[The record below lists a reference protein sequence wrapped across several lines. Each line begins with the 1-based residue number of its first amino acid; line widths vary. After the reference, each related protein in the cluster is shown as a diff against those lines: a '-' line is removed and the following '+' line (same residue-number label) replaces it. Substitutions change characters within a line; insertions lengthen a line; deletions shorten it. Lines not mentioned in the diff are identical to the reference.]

1 MDDVVIIGAGFC
13 GTMVAVNL
21 ILKSNVP
28 LSISIIDRA
37 EHFNKGIAYNPYS
50 KNHLLNVP
58 TGKMSAFPNKP
69 DHFLDWV
76 MKTPDFIGKDKSVI
90 SSSFLPRS
98 LYGDYLKSIW
108 NDTQKIAKSKKI
120 MVKTIDGFV
129 KELDIQGKKT
139 IIRLEDG
146 CDVLAKAC
154 VLATGN
160 QPPRNQKIKNLDFY
174 KSQKYFQN
182 PWKIASVTN
191 IASDLPILVI
201 GNGLTMVDTVFGLL
215 ESGFKGQIHAISPN
229 GFNLLPHEH
238 SGATYTK
245 LQEELAEPLALS
257 QLVSLANKHIKGAKR
272 HEHTAPSV
280 IDAFRP
286 FAQKLW
292 KNLSV
297 SEKHLFM
304 ARLRHL
310 WNVARHRIPQQSHD
324 KIRQLQIDGQLSVK
338 SGRIIDLKET
348 EKGID
353 VSYFDKQENKTK
365 ALQVFRI
372 INCTGPE
379 SDLMK
384 IDGLFKKCISRGMM
398 QQDALNLG
406 ISADTSTFQV
416 KKADGNVHD
425 NLFTLGSNLK
435 GELWESTAVNELKVQ
450 AEQLA
455 DVLCKT
461 HTPSCKTEL
470 IYD

>member
-1 MDDVVIIGAGFC
+1 MDHIVIIGAGFC

-21 ILKSNVP
+21 VETTECPLK
-28 LSISIIDRA
+28 ITIIDKKNN
-37 EHFNKGIAYNPYS
+37 FNKGVAYNAYS
-50 KNHLLNVP
+50 ATHLLNVT
-58 TGKMSAFPNKP
+58 TGKMSAFQKKP

-76 MKTPDFIGKDKSVI
+76 MKRQEFKHQERLVVSNSFMPRMLYGAYLKDI
-90 SSSFLPRS
+90 WDRS
-98 LYGDYLKSIW
+98 LLM
-108 NDTQKIAKSKKI
+108 AKSKNI
-120 MVKTIDGFV
+120 EIAQIHDFATA
-129 KELDIQGKKT
+129 LDIDPKKIT
-139 IIRLEDG
+139 ISLESKKSIT
-146 CDVLAKAC
+146 ASKC

-160 QPPRNQKIKNLDFY
+160 QLPANPKINNPDCY
-174 KSQKYFQN
+174 KSRKYYQN
-182 PWKIASVTN
+182 PWDIETVMNNPSNRAVL
-191 IASDLPILVI
+191 II

-245 LQEELAEPLALS
+245 LQEELTGSLPLS
-257 QLVSLANKHIKGAKR
+257 RLVSLANKHIKGAKR
-272 HEHTAPSV
+272 YGHTAPWV

-365 ALQVFRI
+365 ALHVFRI

-398 QQDALNLG
+398 QQDALKLG

-416 KKADGNVHD
+416 KKADGNIHD

-435 GELWESTAVNELKVQ
+435 GELWESTAVNELRAQ
-450 AEQLA
+450 AEQLSEMICQA
-455 DVLCKT
+455 LMRQKT
-461 HTPSCKTEL
+461 VMIHN
-470 IYD
+470 